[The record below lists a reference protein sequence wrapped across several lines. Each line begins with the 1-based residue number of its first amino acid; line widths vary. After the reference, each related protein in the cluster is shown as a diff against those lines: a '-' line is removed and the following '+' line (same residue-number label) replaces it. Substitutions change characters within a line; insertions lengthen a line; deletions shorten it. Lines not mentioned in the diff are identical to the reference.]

1 MGNVVKRR
9 RVLNR
14 GAFFA
19 KERYLFFFVFFFAL
33 GLLFLLGETGPTLIK
48 LCPRSLGKRGRRG
61 GNEISLPPPKR
72 AHKEFFLARKESAF
86 KSRNYKRVAH
96 RAMREHY
103 IECRVFAGDIRPRFG
118 SARVRDLMTRLAS
131 HFVTVLGKRNGS
143 SDARFRVNAPSRD
156 GGCNRK

>member
-19 KERYLFFFVFFFAL
+19 KERYLFPYVFFFAPL
-33 GLLFLLGETGPTLIK
+33 GLLFLLGETGPTFIK

-61 GNEISLPPPKR
+61 GNEISLKSPPR

-86 KSRNYKRVAH
+86 RRNYRVAH

-103 IECRVFAGDIRPRFG
+103 IERRVFAGDIRPRFG